1 LKGANGE
8 QRNTPAERR
17 AAAEPARDSP
27 RGSADIPGGR
37 GAEMNGL
44 GWAELAGLWG
54 HFMLLSVLAV
64 GGAITTAPDMQRYL
78 VGQHGW
84 MTDAQ
89 FTAGVAI
96 AQAAP
101 GPNILFVAVM
111 GWHVAGVAGVL
122 ATMAGILG
130 PSSLLAFAVGRYG
143 RRRAD
148 AIGLRAFTAGF
159 APLTL
164 GLLLSTGWVLTAPVR
179 AEWAAVLLVLGTVV
193 MSVRTRVSPMWLIA
207 AGAVVGALAL

>member
-1 LKGANGE
+1 MSI
-8 QRNTPAERR
+8 
-17 AAAEPARDSP
+17 AALL
-27 RGSADIPGGR
+27 GTH
-37 GAEMNGL
+37 GL
-44 GWAELAGLWG
+44 GWGDLLALWL
-54 HFMLLSVLAV
+54 HFSVLSLLAV

-78 VGQHGW
+78 VGEHGW
-84 MTDAQ
+84 MSDAQ

-122 ATMAGILG
+122 ATMLGIMG

-148 AIGLRAFTAGF
+148 SMVLRAFTAGLT
-159 APLTL
+159 PLTL
-164 GLLLSTGWVLTAPVR
+164 GLLLSTGWVLTAPTR
-179 AEWAAVLLVLGTVV
+179 HQPMAVALVLGTVA
-193 MSVRTRVSPMWLIA
+193 MSVFSRISPMWLIA
-207 AGAVVGALAL
+207 AGAVVGALALR